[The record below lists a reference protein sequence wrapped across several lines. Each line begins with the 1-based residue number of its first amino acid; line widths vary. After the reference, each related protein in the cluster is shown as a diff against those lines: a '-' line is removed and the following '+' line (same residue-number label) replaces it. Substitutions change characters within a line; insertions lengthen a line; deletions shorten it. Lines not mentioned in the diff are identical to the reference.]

1 MIYSTN
7 CKYNSNI
14 YIYISVIYHTS
25 CKHYDYQDLYRG
37 TEISCRLFRYA
48 PGIYL
53 VAARGSLFFFLMD
66 KIMFNNDLFGLTHE
80 KKTHNILILFKP
92 WNKYEHYDNVE
103 S

>member
-7 CKYNSNI
+7 CKYNSN
-14 YIYISVIYHTS
+14 IYISVIYHTS

-37 TEISCRLFRYA
+37 TEISCRLFQYD

-80 KKTHNILILFKP
+80 KNTQHINI
-92 WNKYEHYDNVE
+92 V
-103 S
+103 